1 MFCDLIRQKNYKSE
15 IKSYGFTLFSD
26 IGQHHAVQDHDRSG
40 FLGWGGRGLSLL
52 ALGWDA
58 LGLTA
63 IALGHVGGAVCVPTV
78 SLQGSYSVPTSSQS
92 NPALLLVWLKSR
104 CTTQLALSSS

>member
-1 MFCDLIRQKNYKSE
+1 MAGENNLGNFLDCCTQALRLN
-15 IKSYGFTLFSD
+15 
-26 IGQHHAVQDHDRSG
+26 RSG